1 MRASHGLCTKC
12 GCSTEIDADGERVC
26 WCSTCMGGGNDG
38 CTYAEGGDGGGRGGG
53 SGGGGSGG
61 GGSGGGG
68 GGSRGCFTCGQ
79 DGHTACRRR
88 WGEIDVDGE
97 GGDDTGDLPVPLP
110 YAGLRMPSP
119 WRTWQDGCVQCGCS
133 EERDE
138 GGDRRCWCDSCQ
150 KSGCR
155 MARPMV
161 GPQCVKCGC
170 SSEWDADGERVCWCS
185 TCMGD
190 VGGGCV
196 YGGGGGGGGGG
207 ASSADGGSSGGNSG
221 GNGGVGPQ

>member
-1 MRASHGLCTKC
+1 
-12 GCSTEIDADGERVC
+12 
-26 WCSTCMGGGNDG
+26 
-38 CTYAEGGDGGGRGGG
+38 
-53 SGGGGSGG
+53 
-61 GGSGGGG
+61 
-68 GGSRGCFTCGQ
+68 
-79 DGHTACRRR
+79 
-88 WGEIDVDGE
+88 
-97 GGDDTGDLPVPLP
+97 
-110 YAGLRMPSP
+110 
-119 WRTWQDGCVQCGCS
+119 
-133 EERDE
+133 
-138 GGDRRCWCDSCQ
+138 
-150 KSGCR
+150 

-196 YGGGGGGGGGG
+196 YESSGGGGGGGGGGG